1 MLLVMT
7 SYESVA
13 QYMDMIFVP
22 LITRYSDTDN
32 MIRTLI
38 DDKFVVEFMDGILSN
53 NTRDNG

>member
-1 MLLVMT
+1 MT